1 MRAVPGR
8 FGGSGFL
15 GAGAAFEPRVF
26 ARGVGTIARG
36 WLRELRARSAE
47 SALEANNRCP
57 TDMLLAHPNR
67 SGESPMPTRLLASLL
82 CLIAAAF
89 TPPPGPPAATGAR
102 VEPEAVPPLVLAFYY
117 PWYGTPAGPGGRAHG
132 GRFIHWEGVNAD
144 KKLIESS
151 THYPTHGAYDSHDP
165 GVVRRHVQEAK
176 GACIDAFIVSWW
188 GKGTFEDGA
197 MRPILDGCAAGGVKA
212 CIYYEQV
219 AKPGTPES
227 VAAEF
232 AGFLKRY
239 GGDPAYLKVTRG
251 GRERPVVFIYGRALR
266 QLGLKKWKVAAG
278 LIADADGPD
287 PLLIA
292 DDFGDEAL
300 SIFDGAH
307 SYAPMGD
314 LHGALAKG
322 ETLQHWIDRA
332 MPWWANHPRDK
343 GKISTITVFPGYD
356 DTKIRHPGMKV
367 DRDGGR
373 LYQTLWRAAADAGP
387 DWVLITS
394 FNEWHEG
401 SEIEPSV
408 EYGDRYL
415 KLTAEGAAAFK
426 AARGGAGPSAGSGTE
441 SGRRRDAR

>member
-1 MRAVPGR
+1 MTGR
-8 FGGSGFL
+8 GT
-15 GAGAAFEPRVF
+15 
-26 ARGVGTIARG
+26 TIAVM
-36 WLRELRARSAE
+36 LSI
-47 SALEANNRCP
+47 ALV
-57 TDMLLAHPNR
+57 
-67 SGESPMPTRLLASLL
+67 SLL
-82 CLIAAAF
+82 TLTAPAL
-89 TPPPGPPAATGAR
+89 PAACPSAAPSDGQPDQRPAPAAP
-102 VEPEAVPPLVLAFYY
+102 VEREAVPPLVLSFYY
-117 PWYGTPAGPGGRAHG
+117 PWYGTPTGPGGKAHG
-132 GRFIHWEGVNAD
+132 GKFIHWEGVNAD
-144 KKLIESS
+144 KRSIESS
-151 THYPTHGAYDSHDP
+151 THDPVTGAYDSYAPD
-165 GVVRRHVQEAK
+165 VIRRHVRQAK
-176 GACIDAFIVSWW
+176 QAGIDAFIVSWW
-188 GKGTFEDGA
+188 GKGTFEDGVV
-197 MRPILDGCAAGGVKA
+197 RPILDGCAAGGVKA

-232 AGFLKRY
+232 ADFLKRY
-239 GGDPAYLKVTRG
+239 GGDPAYLKVARD

-266 QLGLKKWKVAAG
+266 QLGLKKWKAAAK

-322 ETLQHWIDRA
+322 ETSQHWIDRA

-356 DTKIRHPGMKV
+356 DTKIRHPGMKL

-373 LYQTLWRAAADAGP
+373 LYQTLWRAAANAGA
-387 DWVLITS
+387 DWVLVTS

-426 AARGGAGPSAGSGTE
+426 AAHGGAGPSAGSGTE
-441 SGRRRDAR
+441 SERRRDTR